1 MEKVYKVRQTVT
13 LVMETEIE
21 ARSKAE
27 AKWLME
33 EGAGDFCWGDASTS
47 STFKVLHEF
56 NPDYCSCCMW
66 IRDDGIRPDLND
78 DVGC

>member
-1 MEKVYKVRQTVT
+1 MVKLYKVRQTVT

-21 ARSKAE
+21 ASSKAE

-33 EGAGDFCWGDASTS
+33 EGAGDFCWEDASTS

-56 NPDYCSCCMW
+56 NPDYCSCCMVH
-66 IRDDGIRPDLND
+66 RDDD
-78 DVGC
+78 

>member
-33 EGAGDFCWGDASTS
+33 EGAGDFCWEDASTR
-47 STFKVLHEF
+47 STFKVLHED
-56 NPDYCSCCMW
+56 PWYTGMM
-66 IRDDGIRPDLND
+66 
-78 DVGC
+78 DVNS

>member
-1 MEKVYKVRQTVT
+1 MEKLYKVRQTVT

-66 IRDDGIRPDLND
+66 IRDDGIRD